1 MNPALWLTGG
11 SRSGKT
17 QRLVDLASQWL
28 PMLDQ
33 QQLLL
38 LAANDESKQD
48 LNLRLSVAIQ
58 GRYPVR
64 VQTPLGFLQDQV
76 YLFYPLICPSLN
88 LPIALPI
95 RLRPETEQALAT
107 QLWQA
112 ELSMRSWQQLGV
124 NEYRLVRRLL
134 DLMQLAANA
143 GIDSAAIPEHLQLG
157 YGENELFPWMG
168 ELIDGWRQWC
178 LECSLLTYGLTS
190 ELFWRY
196 LWPHPDYQKYFSN
209 RYGGLIADDAD
220 DYPAIIQPVLAQ
232 FIQSPQP
239 AAISYNPH
247 GQIRLGLSSDPA
259 YLGELSQQC
268 QMEQL
273 AASIPALQLPTHNN
287 LVDAVVDT
295 VQDPSTWLE
304 LPSSFQQITQRTRG
318 EMLRA
323 VVMTIAMA
331 IDRQQIAAHEIA
343 IIAPGLDNIA
353 RYTLTDAFAQQQIPV
368 VLLNNQRP
376 LNSSPSIRAILT
388 LVTLIMPGLGRLT
401 NRDEVAEMLVE
412 LSRYPSFDGVALA
425 IDPVRA
431 GLIVDYCYSPAPDQP
446 HLLPIQNFPR
456 WDRLGAQATASYEQ
470 LLAWIKEQQTATSLP
485 LQLFAQAIATFFGRG
500 NLLAADQLSILRELL
515 ETAQHYW
522 LVAERVDHS
531 ITDQVLMAQFIL
543 LLRQGTVS
551 ANPYPAVPL
560 APSRQGV
567 TLTNIFQYRSSK
579 QCHRW
584 HFWLDIGS
592 PLWAKGGTAA
602 LYGAPLF
609 LQNWDR
615 QPLTI
620 ADEELADS
628 QRLERVLRDLLCR
641 VSSDADDHRLFL
653 CHSDLAV
660 NGQEQVGALL
670 TLHSR
675 VTSSPDP
682 YLRNTM
688 DRDFS

>member
-1 MNPALWLTGG
+1 MNPGLWLTGG

-17 QRLVDLASQWL
+17 QRLVELASQWL
-28 PMLDQ
+28 STVESP
-33 QQLLL
+33 QLLL
-38 LAANDESKQD
+38 LAANDDSKQD
-48 LNLRLSVAIQ
+48 FNLRLAIAIA
-58 GRYPVR
+58 GRHPIR

-76 YLFYPLICPSLN
+76 YLFYPLILPALN
-88 LPIALPI
+88 LPSTTPI

-107 QLWQA
+107 ELWQP
-112 ELSMRSWQQLGV
+112 ELRMHSWQQLGV

-143 GIDSAAIPEHLQLG
+143 GIDIATIPDRLQLG

-168 ELIDGWRQWC
+168 ELISDWRQWC
-178 LECSLLTYGLTS
+178 LERGLITYGLTS

-196 LWPHPDYQKYFSN
+196 LWPHPDYQKYFAR
-209 RYGGLIADDAD
+209 RYGGVVADDAD
-220 DYPAIIQPVLAQ
+220 DYPALIYPVLEKIIQSQL
-232 FIQSPQP
+232 P

-247 GQIRLGLSSDPA
+247 GQIRLGLSSDPE
-259 YLGELSQQC
+259 YLDHLRQQC
-268 QMEQL
+268 QIEQL
-273 AASIPALQLPTHNN
+273 PATITALQPAGQSN
-287 LVDAVVDT
+287 LVDTVVST
-295 VQDPSTWLE
+295 VQDPSNWLE
-304 LPSSFQQITQRTRG
+304 LPPSFQQITERTRG

-323 VVMTIAMA
+323 VVKTIALA
-331 IDRQQIAAHEIA
+331 IEQHQITPQEIA

-353 RYTLTDAFAQQQIPV
+353 RYTLTDALAQYQIPV
-368 VLLNNQRP
+368 VSLNNQRP
-376 LNSSPSIRAILT
+376 LNSSPSIRSILT
-388 LVTLIMPGLGRLT
+388 LMTLVLPGLGRLT

-412 LSRYPSFDGVALA
+412 LSRYQSFTGIALA

-431 GLIVDYCYSPAPDQP
+431 GLIVDYCYLPTAEQP
-446 HLLPIQNFPR
+446 RLLPIDQFPR
-456 WDRLGAQATASYEQ
+456 WDRLGAQATASYHR
-470 LLAWIKEQQTATSLP
+470 LRAWIEQQQSLGSTS
-485 LQLFAQAIATFFGRG
+485 LQLFDQAIATFFGRG
-500 NLLAADQLSILRELL
+500 GWLSADQLAMLRELL

-522 LVAERVDHS
+522 LVAERVS
-531 ITDQVLMAQFIL
+531 KVTADQVLMAQFIL

-560 APSRQGV
+560 APSQQGV

-592 PLWAKGGTAA
+592 LLWAKGGTAV

-609 LQNWDR
+609 LQNWNE
-615 QPLTI
+615 QLLSI
-620 ADEELADS
+620 EDEELADN

-641 VSSDADDHRLFL
+641 VDCRVDSAEADDQPTDRRLYL
-653 CHSDLAV
+653 CHSELAV

-675 VTSSPDP
+675 VKITI
-682 YLRNTM
+682 
-688 DRDFS
+688 

>member
-28 PMLDQ
+28 STAQPSQ
-33 QQLLL
+33 FLL

-48 LNLRLSVAIQ
+48 FNLRLAVASG

-88 LPIALPI
+88 LPIAVPI

-143 GIDSAAIPEHLQLG
+143 GIDLATIPDRLQLG

-168 ELIDGWRQWC
+168 DLIANWRQWC
-178 LECSLLTYGLTS
+178 LERSLLTYGLTS

-196 LWPHPDYQKYFSN
+196 LWPHPDYQQYLDG
-209 RYGGLIADDAD
+209 RYGGLVADDAD
-220 DYPAIIQPVLAQ
+220 DYPAIIAPVLEK
-232 FIQSPQP
+232 FSQSPRP
-239 AAISYNPH
+239 TAISYNPH
-247 GQIRLGLSSDPA
+247 GQIRLGLSSDPI
-259 YLGELSQQC
+259 YLGQLQRQC
-268 QMEQL
+268 QVEQL
-273 AASIPALQLPTHNN
+273 PATIPAWQVAGDSN
-287 LVDAVVDT
+287 LVDAVVAT
-295 VQDPSTWLE
+295 VQDPSNWLE
-304 LPSSFQQITQRTRG
+304 LPTSFQQITHRTRG

-323 VVMTIAMA
+323 VVSTIATA
-331 IDRQQIAAHEIA
+331 IADQQIAAHEIA

-353 RYTLTDAFAQQQIPV
+353 RYTLTDALAHHQIPV
-368 VLLNNQRP
+368 VSLNNQRP
-376 LNSSPSIRAILT
+376 LNSSPSIRSILT
-388 LVTLIMPGLGRLT
+388 LITLIMPGLGRLT
-401 NRDEVAEMLVE
+401 HQDEVAEMLVE
-412 LSRYPSFDGVALA
+412 LSRYQSFTGVALA

-431 GLIVDYCYSPAPDQP
+431 GLLVDYCYRPDPEQP
-446 HLLPIQNFPR
+446 QLLPLQQFPR
-456 WDRLGAQATASYEQ
+456 WDRLGAQAAASYDQ
-470 LLAWIKEQQTATSLP
+470 LLAWLTAEQATPSPP
-485 LQLFAQAIATFFGRG
+485 LLLFDRIISTFFGRG
-500 NLLAADQLSILRELL
+500 SLLTADQLAMLRELL

-522 LVAERVDHS
+522 LVVERVG
-531 ITDQVLMAQFIL
+531 IVTENPVRMAQFIL
-543 LLRQGTVS
+543 MLRQGTVS

-560 APSRQGV
+560 VPSQQGV

-609 LQNWDR
+609 LQDWNQ

-620 ADEELADS
+620 ADEELADN

-641 VSSDADDHRLFL
+641 VGGEQGDHRLYL

-675 VTSSPDP
+675 VFSSPDP
-682 YLRNTM
+682 V
-688 DRDFS
+688 FA

>member
-1 MNPALWLTGG
+1 
-11 SRSGKT
+11 
-17 QRLVDLASQWL
+17 
-28 PMLDQ
+28 
-33 QQLLL
+33 
-38 LAANDESKQD
+38 
-48 LNLRLSVAIQ
+48 
-58 GRYPVR
+58 

-88 LPIALPI
+88 LPIAVPI

-143 GIDSAAIPEHLQLG
+143 GIDLATIPDRLQLG

-168 ELIDGWRQWC
+168 DLIADWRQWC
-178 LECSLLTYGLTS
+178 LEHSLLTYGLTS

-196 LWPHPDYQKYFSN
+196 LWPHPDYQQYLES
-209 RYGGLIADDAD
+209 RYGGLLADDAD
-220 DYPAIIQPVLAQ
+220 DYPAIISPVLEK
-232 FIQSPQP
+232 FIQSPHP
-239 AAISYNPH
+239 TAISYNPH

-259 YLGELSQQC
+259 YLGQLQQQC
-268 QMEQL
+268 QVEQL
-273 AASIPALQLPTHNN
+273 PATIPTLQVAGDGN
-287 LVDAVVDT
+287 LVDAVVAT
-295 VQDPSTWLE
+295 VQDPSNWLA
-304 LPSSFQQITQRTRG
+304 LPPSFQQITQRTRG

-323 VVMTIAMA
+323 VVNTIATA
-331 IDRQQIAAHEIA
+331 IADHQIAAHEIA

-353 RYTLTDAFAQQQIPV
+353 RYTLTDALAQHQIPV
-368 VLLNNQRP
+368 VSLNNQRP
-376 LNSSPSIRAILT
+376 LNSSPSIRSILT
-388 LVTLIMPGLGRLT
+388 LITLIMPGLGRLT

-412 LSRYPSFDGVALA
+412 LSRYQSFTGVALA

-431 GLIVDYCYSPAPDQP
+431 GLIVDYCYLPAPESPQ
-446 HLLPIQNFPR
+446 LLPLQQFPR
-456 WDRLGAQATASYEQ
+456 WDRLGAQAAASYDQ
-470 LLAWIKEQQTATSLP
+470 LLAWLTAERAALSPPLP
-485 LQLFAQAIATFFGRG
+485 LFDRIISTFFGRG
-500 NLLAADQLSILRELL
+500 SLLTADQLAMLRELL

-522 LVAERVDHS
+522 LVVERVGTVTADP
-531 ITDQVLMAQFIL
+531 VRMAQFIL

-560 APSRQGV
+560 VPSQQGV

-579 QCHRW
+579 PCHRW

-602 LYGAPLF
+602 LYGALLF
-609 LQNWDR
+609 LQDWNE

-628 QRLERVLRDLLCR
+628 QRLERVLRDLICR
-641 VSSDADDHRLFL
+641 VGSDQGADRLYL

-675 VTSSPDP
+675 VFSSPDP
-682 YLRNTM
+682 V
-688 DRDFS
+688 FA

>member
-17 QRLVDLASQWL
+17 QRLVYLAGQWL
-28 PMLDQ
+28 PTMAP

-38 LAANDESKQD
+38 LAANDESKQN
-48 LNLRLSVAIQ
+48 LNLRLSIAID

-76 YLFYPLICPSLN
+76 YLFYPLICPALQ
-88 LPIALPI
+88 LPVALPI
-95 RLRPETEQALAT
+95 RLRPETEQAWAT
-107 QLWQA
+107 HRWQA
-112 ELSMRSWQQLGV
+112 ELSMRTWQQLGV

-143 GIDSAAIPEHLQLG
+143 GIDIETIPERLQLG

-168 ELIDGWRQWC
+168 ELIAGWRQWC
-178 LECSLLTYGLTS
+178 LEKSLLTYGLSS

-196 LWPHPDYQKYFSN
+196 LWPHPDYQKYFAS

-220 DYPAIIQPVLAQ
+220 DYPAIIYPVLEQ
-232 FIQSPQP
+232 FIQSAQP

-247 GQIRLGLSSDPA
+247 GQIRLGLSSDPQ
-259 YLGELSQQC
+259 YLGQLSQQC
-268 QMEQL
+268 QIENL
-273 AASIPALQLPTHNN
+273 PATSPALQTEGSIN
-287 LVDAVVDT
+287 LIDAVVET
-295 VQDPSTWLE
+295 VQDPSNWLE
-304 LPSSFQQITQRTRG
+304 LPASFRQLSERTRG

-323 VVMTIAMA
+323 VVATIAQA
-331 IDRQQIAAHEIA
+331 IAHEQITAAEIA

-353 RYTLTDAFAQQQIPV
+353 RYTLTDALTQQQIPV
-368 VLLNNQRP
+368 TSLNNQRP
-376 LNSSPSIRAILT
+376 LNSSPSIRSILT
-388 LVTLIMPGLGRLT
+388 LMTLVMPGLGRMT

-412 LSRYPSFDGVALA
+412 LSRYQSFTGIDLA

-431 GLIVDYCYSPAPDQP
+431 GLLVDYCYLPAPECPQ
-446 HLLPIQNFPR
+446 LLPIQKFPR
-456 WDRLGAQATASYEQ
+456 WDRLGAQAAASYQQ
-470 LLAWIKEQQTATSLP
+470 LLAWIAQQQAALCPP
-485 LQLFAQAIATFFGRG
+485 LQLFDRAIATFFGRG
-500 NLLAADQLSILRELL
+500 SLLTADQLAIVRELL

-522 LVAERVDHS
+522 LVAARVGQFTD
-531 ITDQVLMAQFIL
+531 DQVLMAQFIL

-560 APSRQGV
+560 AASQQGV

-584 HFWLDIGS
+584 HFWLDVGS

-609 LQNWDR
+609 LQDWNQ

-641 VSSDADDHRLFL
+641 VASAGDDQRLYL

-675 VTSSPDP
+675 VTASPDP
-682 YLRNTM
+682 V
-688 DRDFS
+688 FA